1 MLEAS
6 GSGHD
11 LRADLTSLSRLAVP
25 IVVVQLGW
33 MAMGA
38 VDTIVVGHVSAEA
51 MAAVALGNL
60 YFLAVSLFGMG
71 VLMGLDP
78 ILAQAAGARDPHAV
92 VRSAQ
97 RGVILALGLTVFST
111 VALSPARPLFSALR
125 QPASIVPTAATYTHI
140 AIAGFLPFYVFV
152 LVRVVLQAT
161 GRVASMVWAM
171 LAANLLNLALNW
183 VFVFGHLGIP
193 PLGAIGSSWA
203 TTLSRWAL
211 ALFMV
216 AFAWREVR
224 PLVRPW
230 RPEVFRPAAL
240 WRLLGIGLPIGI
252 QFELE
257 LGIFNVVGLMM
268 GRLGAVPMAAHQ
280 VVLSLSSLTFMVPLG
295 VSIATSVL
303 VGQAVG
309 RGDARG
315 ARRAAA
321 AGLACGVGFMALS
334 AGAML
339 ALPGPLARL
348 FSVDPAV
355 VALAATLIPVAGVFQ
370 VFDGTQVVSIGVLRG
385 TGDTRTPLVVNV
397 LGYWVI
403 ALPLSAWLGL
413 YTPAGPVGLW
423 WGLVAGLG
431 IVGVVL
437 VARVRRRL
445 SGVLARVAIDHPSAG
460 APGADPAGPGPEPG
474 IAGSTR

>member
-1 MLEAS
+1 VRVIEDTLS
-6 GSGHD
+6 GRG
-11 LRADLTSLSRLAVP
+11 LRADLSSLLRLAFP
-25 IVVVQLGW
+25 IVTVQLGW
-33 MAMGA
+33 MLMGA
-38 VDTIVVGHVSAEA
+38 VDTIVVGHVSADA

-60 YFLAVSLFGMG
+60 LFLAVSLFGMG

-78 ILAQAAGARDPHAV
+78 VVAQAAGARDPHAIA
-92 VRSAQ
+92 RGAQ
-97 RGVILALGLTVFST
+97 RGLALALGLTALST
-111 VALSPARPLFSALR
+111 VALVPAGTLFSALR
-125 QPASIVPTAATYTHI
+125 QPAVVVPTAAAYAHI

-152 LVRVVLQAT
+152 LVRVLLQAT

-183 VFVFGHLGIP
+183 IFVFGHLGIP

-216 AFAWREVR
+216 VFAWRDVR

-230 RPEVFRPAAL
+230 LAESLHPGAV
-240 WRLLGIGLPIGI
+240 WRLLSIGLPIGL

-309 RGDARG
+309 RSDAPG
-315 ARRAAA
+315 TRRAAV
-321 AGLACGVGFMALS
+321 AGLVVGVGFMALS
-334 AGAML
+334 AGTML
-339 ALPGPLARL
+339 ALPHLLARL
-348 FSVDPAV
+348 FTVDNAV

-385 TGDTRTPLVVNV
+385 TGDTRTPLVVNI

-413 YTPAGPVGLW
+413 YTSAGPVGLW

-431 IVGVVL
+431 VVGLIL
-437 VARVRRRL
+437 VTRVRARL
-445 SGVLARVAIDHPSAG
+445 SGELAPVTIDHPPSG
-460 APGADPAGPGPEPG
+460 VPQRDMRG
-474 IAGSTR
+474 